1 MKANFDYPTKRVR
14 IGDMDASYWES
25 GTGHPIILIHGMG
38 GSKEHF
44 AWMIPLLEQ
53 HYRVFAVDLPGF
65 GESDVPTAE
74 LTMEFVVKFINDFRQ
89 ALGIEKWTIVAHSL
103 GTHIAIQYALL
114 HKETLLGLVLIC
126 VLGMG
131 RDVDFISRLVG
142 TPFLNRM
149 IFHIT
154 RDAIADVMST
164 VNPVAELDRAID
176 LVYQQ
181 YQRPGM
187 SERHLKIQEQGVK
200 LWGQTLLYDREDL
213 KTLDFP
219 ILAYWAEQD
228 QIIPVKHAKEAQ
240 NIFPQIL
247 VNIFPDSK
255 HMAHIEKADVIAKQI
270 RDYLTEHFSLG
281 G

>member
-1 MKANFDYPTKRVR
+1 MQPNFDYPTRTIQVN
-14 IGDMDASYWES
+14 GSNVAFWES
-25 GTGHPIILIHGMG
+25 GSGHPIVLIHGMG

-44 AWMIPLLEQ
+44 AWMMPQLEQ
-53 HYRVFAVDLPGF
+53 HYRVLALDLPGF
-65 GESDVPTAE
+65 GESDVLTTD
-74 LTMEFVVKFINDFRQ
+74 LTMAAVVEFLNSFRK
-89 ALGIEKWTIVAHSL
+89 ALGIKKWTVVGHSL
-103 GTHIAIQYALL
+103 GTHIAIQYALQ

-131 RDVDFISRLVG
+131 RGVDFISRLVG
-142 TPFLNRM
+142 TPLLNRM

-164 VNPVAELDRAID
+164 VTPIPEIDRAVD

-187 SERHLKIQEQGVK
+187 SERHLKIQEQGVN
-200 LWGQTLLYDREDL
+200 LLGQTLLYEREDL

-219 ILAYWAEQD
+219 ILAYWAAQD
-228 QIIPVKHAKEAQ
+228 QIIPVKHAAEAET
-240 NIFPQIL
+240 IFPQVL
-247 VNIFPDSK
+247 VHVFPDSK

-270 RDYLTEHFSLG
+270 REYLAQYFSIEG
-281 G
+281 